1 MTTITDTAF
10 DWYQERAIG
19 ATDAVIDTVAVGNG
33 TGSESDPSSGLSN
46 TVYQGTTALNIV
58 EISPG
63 ANLGELVAEIEVTGG
78 TEIPAGTEVS
88 EMMASVS
95 GDSVIIGVD
104 NFSAVPVESGQ
115 TENFSMPITIERD
128 PQ

>member
-1 MTTITDTAF
+1 
-10 DWYQERAIG
+10 
-19 ATDAVIDTVAVGNG
+19 
-33 TGSESDPSSGLSN
+33 
-46 TVYQGTTALNIV
+46 
-58 EISPG
+58 
-63 ANLGELVAEIEVTGG
+63 
-78 TEIPAGTEVS
+78 
-88 EMMASVS
+88 MASVS

>member
-1 MTTITDTAF
+1 
-10 DWYQERAIG
+10 
-19 ATDAVIDTVAVGNG
+19 
-33 TGSESDPSSGLSN
+33 
-46 TVYQGTTALNIV
+46 VYQGTTALNIV

-63 ANLGELVAEIEVTGG
+63 ANLGELVAKIEVTGG
-78 TEIPAGTEVS
+78 TEIPAGAEVS

-115 TENFSMPITIERD
+115 TVNFSMPITIERD